1 MPRGGKREGSGRPAG
16 RGPYG
21 EPTRPVRLPVSL
33 VDRVLRFVRNRES
46 AVPLYACGV
55 SAGFPSPADDYLEGA
70 LDLNEHLVRQP
81 AATFFVRAR
90 GDSMEGAG
98 IQDGDLLIVDRSLE
112 ATAGR
117 IVIAALNGELT
128 VKRLARAGGR
138 LRLEAE
144 NPAYAPIEFN
154 EGDDIR
160 LWGVV
165 TNVIHAL

>member
-1 MPRGGKREGSGRPAG
+1 M
-16 RGPYG
+16 
-21 EPTRPVRLPVSL
+21 RLPVSL
-33 VDRVLRFVRNRES
+33 VDRVLRFVRSGES
-46 AVPLYACGV
+46 AIPLYACGV

-128 VKRLARAGGR
+128 VKRLAQAEGR

-154 EGDDIR
+154 VGDDVR

-165 TNVIHAL
+165 TNVIHAV